1 MRFRELLTEDISTDP
16 GPLTTLLRGIEDL
29 QEDID
34 SEAMDFDSESQ
45 AYRRLERDY
54 RALEA
59 AANVVRNNLKAL
71 KNHELAKNSIFLY
84 DLEGSTNNIES
95 LGAIHVKLTGDIAN
109 VNWLGSYGASGR
121 QLMQRAL
128 EQSRN
133 RGAKRVK
140 VTAKWDS
147 EGFYRKMGLQQGT
160 TTINPLAGSSFT
172 DFSGD
177 IK

>member
-1 MRFRELLTEDISTDP
+1 MRFRELLKEDISTDA
-16 GPLTTLLRGIEDL
+16 GALTTLLHSIEQL
-29 QEDID
+29 QEEID
-34 SEAMDFDSESQ
+34 SKTTDLNSESDT
-45 AYRRLERDY
+45 YRRLERDY

-59 AANVVRNNLKAL
+59 TANVVRNNLKAL
-71 KNHELAKNSIFLY
+71 KNPELARNSIFLY
-84 DLEGSTNNIES
+84 DLEGSANNIES
-95 LGAIHVKLTGDIAN
+95 LGAIHVKLTGEIAN
-109 VNWLGSYGASGR
+109 INWLGSYGASGR

-128 EQSRN
+128 EQARI
-133 RGAKRVK
+133 RGAKNVK

-160 TTINPLAGSSFT
+160 TTVNPLAGSSFT